1 MCRVQLQFKKGNG
14 YIYPSISVKLQKL
27 MPQEAGAGNSPLF
40 KNSLA
45 SPGQTCKVL
54 RAFPPDRNGAYRVSA
69 SAVHSTT
76 FLPSPLRPR
85 LSTAWPYQV
94 RLVKFCVLSLL
105 TETVSVQFLPAVH
118 STIFYPSAL
127 RPALGGRRGLG

>member
-1 MCRVQLQFKKGNG
+1 
-14 YIYPSISVKLQKL
+14 

-40 KNSLA
+40 KYSLA

-76 FLPSPLRPR
+76 FLPSPLHSR
-85 LSTAWPYQV
+85 LSTAWPCQV

-105 TETVSVQFLPAVH
+105 TETVSVQFLP
-118 STIFYPSAL
+118 L
-127 RPALGGRRGLG
+127 RFIQP